1 MSTTVRTTATKA
13 KQRVPMDSARKTAL
27 VGGAFY
33 VITFA
38 ASIPALLLLAPVLHH
53 PDYIAGAGADTSVL
67 WGCFLDL
74 VTALAGIGS
83 AVALFSVVKRQ
94 HEGFALGFVT
104 SRIVEAVFIVIG
116 VVSLLAVVTLRQA
129 GTAGTDAASLVTV
142 GQALVAVRDWTFL
155 LGPTFMAG
163 VNALLLG
170 TVMYRSRLVPRII
183 PTLGLI
189 GGPLLLTS
197 TTATMFGINNLGSV
211 WSTIAVAPIFVWE
224 LSLGV
229 YLVVKGFQ
237 PSPITAGMA
246 AVSTPPAYRDVAA

>member
-13 KQRVPMDSARKTAL
+13 TNRVPMDSARKTAL

-38 ASIPALLLLAPVLHH
+38 ASIPALLLLAPVLNH

-104 SRIVEAVFIVIG
+104 SRIVEAAFIIIG

-129 GTAGTDAASLVTV
+129 GAAGTDTASLVTV
-142 GQALVAVRDWTFL
+142 GQALVAVRNWTFL

-197 TTATMFGINNLGSV
+197 TTATMFGVNSLGSV

-229 YLVVKGFQ
+229 YLVVKGFK
-237 PSPITAGMA
+237 PSPVTAGMS

>member
-1 MSTTVRTTATKA
+1 MSTTVRTTTTT
-13 KQRVPMDSARKTAL
+13 RVPKDSTRKTAL
-27 VGGAFY
+27 IGGAFY

-38 ASIPALLLLAPVLHH
+38 ASIPALLLLAPVLNH
-53 PDYIAGAGADTSVL
+53 PDYIASAGADTSVL

-129 GTAGTDAASLVTV
+129 GASGADSASLVTV

-155 LGPTFMAG
+155 LGPTLMAG
-163 VNALLLG
+163 INALLLG
-170 TVMYRSRLVPRII
+170 TLMYRSRLVPRII

-189 GGPLLLTS
+189 GAPLLLTS
-197 TTATMFGINNLGSV
+197 TIATMFGINHLGSV

-229 YLVVKGFQ
+229 YLVVKGFK
-237 PSPITAGMA
+237 PSPITAGMGA
-246 AVSTPPAYRDVAA
+246 

>member
-1 MSTTVRTTATKA
+1 MSTTVRTTATT
-13 KQRVPMDSARKTAL
+13 RVPMDSTRKTAF

-38 ASIPALLLLAPVLHH
+38 ASIPALLLLSPVLNH
-53 PDYIAGAGADTSVL
+53 PGYIASAGADTSVL

-129 GTAGTDAASLVTV
+129 GAAGTDSASLVTV

-155 LGPTFMAG
+155 LGPTLMAG
-163 VNALLLG
+163 INALLLG
-170 TVMYRSRLVPRII
+170 TLMYRSRLVPRII

-189 GGPLLLTS
+189 GAPLLLTS
-197 TTATMFGINNLGSV
+197 TIATMFGINDLGSV
-211 WSTIAVAPIFVWE
+211 WSTTAVAPIFVWE

-229 YLVVKGFQ
+229 YLVVKGFK
-237 PSPITAGMA
+237 PCPITAGLA
-246 AVSTPPAYRDVAA
+246 AASTSPAYRGMDNA

>member
-1 MSTTVRTTATKA
+1 MTTTVQTQA
-13 KQRVPMDSARKTAL
+13 KLAKKRVPMDSTRKTAL

-38 ASIPALLLLAPVLHH
+38 ASIPALPLLAPVLNN
-53 PDYIAGAGADTSVL
+53 PDYIVSAGADTRVL
-67 WGCFLDL
+67 LGCFLDL

-104 SRIVEAVFIVIG
+104 SRMVEAVFIVIG
-116 VVSLLAVVTLRQA
+116 VVSLLSLVTMRQA
-129 GTAGTDAASLVTV
+129 GAPGTDTASLVTA
-142 GQALVAVRDWTFL
+142 GQSLVAVRNWTFL
-155 LGPTFMAG
+155 LGPTLMAG
-163 VNALLLG
+163 INALLLG
-170 TVMYRSRLVPRII
+170 TLMYRSRLVPRII

-189 GGPLLLTS
+189 GAPLLLTS
-197 TTATMFGINNLGSV
+197 TVATMFGVNHLGSV

-229 YLVVKGFQ
+229 YLAVKGFN
-237 PSPITAGMA
+237 PSPITAGL
-246 AVSTPPAYRDVAA
+246 PPAGIR

>member
-1 MSTTVRTTATKA
+1 MTTTVQTPTTQA
-13 KQRVPMDSARKTAL
+13 KKRVPLDPTRKTAL

-38 ASIPALLLLAPVLHH
+38 ASIPALLLLAPVLDN
-53 PDYIAGAGADTSVL
+53 PDYIISAGADTRVL

-83 AVALFSVVKRQ
+83 AVALFSMVKRQ

-104 SRIVEAVFIVIG
+104 SRVLEAVFIVIG
-116 VVSLLAVVTLRQA
+116 VVSLLSVVTLRQA
-129 GTAGTDAASLVTV
+129 GTAGASGTDAASLVTV
-142 GQALVAVRDWTFL
+142 GHSLVAIRNWTFL
-155 LGPTFMAG
+155 LGPTLMAG
-163 VNALLLG
+163 INALLLG
-170 TVMYRSRLVPRII
+170 TLMYRSRLVPRII

-189 GGPLLLTS
+189 GAPLLLTS
-197 TTATMFGINNLGSV
+197 TTATMFGINHLGSV

-229 YLVVKGFQ
+229 YLVAKGFR
-237 PSPITAGMA
+237 PSPITAGMTDT
-246 AVSTPPAYRDVAA
+246 STSRA